1 MRISDWSSDVCSSDL
16 DLWHPDRAHPLFRGG
31 AGHRA
36 AGLRRHRRARQIPD
50 AGGGHRMIQAPDLPT
65 WAAIIIALLV
75 LGGSILTLV
84 GALGLIR
91 LPTFYARVHATTLG
105 ATAGMA
111 AKIGSA
117 HVCTP
122 VTNAPPVCPILLS

>member
-16 DLWHPDRAHPLFRGG
+16 
-31 AGHRA
+31 
-36 AGLRRHRRARQIPD
+36 IPD

-75 LGGSILTLV
+75 LGASLLTLV

-105 ATAGMA
+105 ATAVMA
-111 AKIGSA
+111 ALLLASMLCSSVLQTRPLVPEILISLF
-117 HVCTP
+117 
-122 VTNAPPVCPILLS
+122 VTLTIFGRTSFRERAFQFVSILVVAY